1 MMNGSENKVEI
12 SSSRLKELTEK
23 EERYDIM
30 CSCYESLERCFK
42 DMMYSKDIWYK
53 RCMEAETELREFKT
67 DFHEKIRN
75 DSHQYIDNLLGHY
88 ANSIVD
94 SFENNLKDVR
104 CGFWGAKISDYDL
117 LCLKNRLRKIIKSI
131 PFVV

>member
-42 DMMYSKDIWYK
+42 DMMHSKDMWAE
-53 RCMEAETELREFKT
+53 RCMKAENELNGFKI
-67 DFHEKIRN
+67 DFHSKIREE
-75 DSHQYIDNLLGHY
+75 SLQYIDKLLCYY
-88 ANSIVD
+88 ANSIA
-94 SFENNLKDVR
+94 SRFEQELKNVR
-104 CGFWGAKISDYDL
+104 CGYWGAKISDYDL
-117 LCLKNRLRKIIKSI
+117 ENLKHSLKRIIKSI
-131 PFVV
+131 PSIG